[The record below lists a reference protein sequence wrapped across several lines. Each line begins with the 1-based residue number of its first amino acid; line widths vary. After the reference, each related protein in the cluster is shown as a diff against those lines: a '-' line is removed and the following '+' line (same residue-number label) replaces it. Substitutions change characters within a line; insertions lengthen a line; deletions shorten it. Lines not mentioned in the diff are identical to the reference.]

1 MAEQDFEELLESFN
15 KHGVRYCIVGAYA
28 VAFHVR
34 PRYTKDM
41 DILVEPSL
49 ENGRKIVEALATFGV
64 GSLRLQPED
73 FAKPDKVIQIGYEPL
88 RVDLLT
94 SIGHCTFEQAWKHR
108 VRGKYG
114 NQPTAFIGR
123 TELIR
128 NKASTGRRQDQADVE
143 TLRAKRSSSQRRKR
157 E

>member
-15 KHGVRYCIVGAYA
+15 KYGVRYCIVGAYA
-28 VAFHVR
+28 VAFHAR

-49 ENGRKIVEALATFGV
+49 ENGRKIVEALTAFGV

-73 FAKPDKVIQIGYEPL
+73 FAVPGKVIQIGYEPL

-94 SIGHCTFEQAWKHR
+94 SISRCTRPLCGCSVDTVMLVA
-108 VRGKYG
+108 
-114 NQPTAFIGR
+114 
-123 TELIR
+123 
-128 NKASTGRRQDQADVE
+128 
-143 TLRAKRSSSQRRKR
+143 RS
-157 E
+157 